1 MTKTRV
7 ALLVTAVIA
16 NPAVARD
23 ADAIW
28 FGGPIITVD
37 DKTPAVEAV
46 AVKDGKI
53 VATGKKTAVLKAEQ
67 GNATIL
73 HDLAGK
79 TLVPGFVDA
88 HGHLTGVGV
97 QALSANLLPP
107 PDGPAQ
113 SIPQIQAIM
122 RDYIAKSPVVKQYG
136 IAIGFN
142 YDDSQ
147 LSEKRAPT
155 RVELDAVSTEIPI
168 MLTHQSGHLGAYN
181 SKALALAGITADSAN
196 PEGGVIQREADGK
209 TPNGVL
215 EENAHNAAL
224 GKLFPKLTPQDA
236 MRIVTASQAI
246 YAANGYTTVQE
257 GRADPGTLALL
268 TGASK
273 AGKLDLDVVVYP
285 DLVMNAKSPALT
297 GPLMARS
304 YADHLRIGGV
314 KLTFDGSPQGKTAWF
329 TKPYFHV
336 PEGQKPSYNGYP
348 SFPKTGEAAGWVDMA
363 YADNWQ
369 LMVHANGDAA
379 IDELIGAVGAAQK
392 AHPGSDRRTVL
403 IHGQYLRADQ
413 IPRLKALGIFPAL
426 FPMHTF
432 YWGDWHRESV
442 AGPQRAEFIS
452 PTGSVLKAGMK
463 FSIHHDAPVTFPNSM
478 RVYDSAVNRTTRT
491 GHVLGPDQRISPM
504 VALKAMTIWPAY
516 QHFEE
521 ATKGSISVG
530 KVADLVVL
538 DRNPLTAKPAT
549 IKDIK
554 VMQTIKAGKTVY
566 DRAAP

>member
-1 MTKTRV
+1 MMIRSLLLAT
-7 ALLVTAVIA
+7 ALAA
-16 NPAVARD
+16 APALARD

-37 DKTPAVEAV
+37 DKAPRAEAV

-53 VATGKKTAVLKAEQ
+53 SAIGTKAAILKAER
-67 GNATIL
+67 GSATIL
-73 HDLAGK
+73 HDLGGK
-79 TLVPGFVDA
+79 TLIPGFFDA
-88 HGHLTGVGV
+88 HGHFSGVGV
-97 QALSANLLPP
+97 QALAANLLPP

-122 RDYIAKSPVVKQYG
+122 REYIAKSPVVKQYG
-136 IAIGFN
+136 IAIGFD

-147 LSEKRAPT
+147 LAEKRAPT
-155 RVELDAVSTEIPI
+155 RQELDAVSTEIPI
-168 MLTHQSGHLGAYN
+168 ILTHQSGHLGAYN
-181 SKALALAGITADSAN
+181 SKALAMAGITADSAN
-196 PEGGVIQREADGK
+196 PSGGVIQREADGK

-224 GKLFPKLTPQDA
+224 GKLFPKLTPADA
-236 MRIVTASQAI
+236 MRIVTAAQAI

-273 AGKLDLDVVVYP
+273 AGKLDLDVVVYA
-285 DLVMNAKSPALT
+285 DLVTNAANPALS
-297 GPLMARS
+297 GPLMART
-304 YADHLRIGGV
+304 YANHLRIGGV

-336 PEGQKPSYNGYP
+336 PEGQSPTYNGYP
-348 SFPKTGEAAGWVDMA
+348 SFPKTGEAAGWVDTA
-363 YADNWQ
+363 YKNNWQ

-379 IDELIGAVGAAQK
+379 IDELIASVAAAQK
-392 AHPGSDRRTVL
+392 ARSGTDRRTVL
-403 IHGQYLRADQ
+403 IHGQYLRPDQ
-413 IPRLKALGIFPAL
+413 IPQLKALGIFPAL

-442 AGPQRAEFIS
+442 AGPARAEFIS

-478 RVYDSAVNRTTRT
+478 RVYESAVNRTTRT

-504 VALKAMTIWPAY
+504 SALKAMTIWPAY

-521 ATKGSISVG
+521 ASKGSISVG

-538 DRNPLTAKPAT
+538 DANPLTVPPAT

-554 VMQTIKAGKTVY
+554 VMETVKAGRTVY
-566 DRAAP
+566 ARPAG

>member
-1 MTKTRV
+1 MKTGAV
-7 ALLVTAVIA
+7 LLLTAALAT
-16 NPAVARD
+16 PAVARD

-28 FGGPIITVD
+28 FGGPIISVD
-37 DKTPAVEAV
+37 AKMPRAEAV
-46 AVKDGKI
+46 AVKDGRI
-53 VATGKKTAVLKAEQ
+53 VAVGRKAAIMKAEA
-67 GNATIL
+67 GSATIL

-113 SIPQIQAIM
+113 SIGQIQTIM
-122 RDYIAKSPVVKQYG
+122 RDFIATSPVVKQYG
-136 IAIGFN
+136 VAIGFN

-147 LSEKRAPT
+147 LAEKRAPN
-155 RVELDAVSTEIPI
+155 RQELDAISTDIPI
-168 MLTHQSGHLGAYN
+168 ILTHQSGHLGAYN
-181 SKALALAGITADSAN
+181 SKALAMAGVTADSAN
-196 PEGGVIQREADGK
+196 PDGGVILREADGK
-209 TPNGVL
+209 TPSGVL

-224 GKLFPKLTPQDA
+224 AKLFPRLTPADA
-236 MRIVTASQAI
+236 MRIISASQAI

-268 TGASK
+268 TGAARAK
-273 AGKLDLDVVVYP
+273 KLNLDVVAYP
-285 DLVMNAKSPALT
+285 DLVMNAKNPALT
-297 GPLMARS
+297 GPLMSLS
-304 YADHLRIGGV
+304 YADHFRIGGV

-329 TKPYFHV
+329 TKPYLHV
-336 PEGQKPSYNGYP
+336 PEGQKPTYNGYP
-348 SFPKTGEAAGWVDMA
+348 TFPKTGEAAGWVDMA
-363 YADNWQ
+363 YKNNWQ
-369 LMVHANGDAA
+369 LLIHANGDAA
-379 IDELIGAVGAAQK
+379 IDELIAIAGAAAK
-392 AHPGSDRRTVL
+392 ANPGSDRRTVM

-413 IPRLKALGIFPAL
+413 IPGLKALDIFPAL

-442 AGPQRAEFIS
+442 AGPERAAFIS

-478 RVYDSAVNRTTRT
+478 RVYDSAVNRTTRS
-491 GHVLGPDQRISPM
+491 GYVLGPDQRISPM
-504 VALKAMTIWPAY
+504 VALQAMTIWPAY

-521 ATKGSISVG
+521 AEKGSISVG
-530 KVADLVVL
+530 KLADLVVL
-538 DRNPLTAKPAT
+538 DANPLTVKPAT

-554 VMQTIKAGKTVY
+554 VIETVKGGKRVY
-566 DRAAP
+566 LRPAS